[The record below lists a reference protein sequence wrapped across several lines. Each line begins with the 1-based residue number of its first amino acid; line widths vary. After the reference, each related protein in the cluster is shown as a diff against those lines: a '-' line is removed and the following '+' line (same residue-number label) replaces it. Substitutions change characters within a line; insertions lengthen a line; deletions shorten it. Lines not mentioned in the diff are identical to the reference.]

1 MYLASVSM
9 KQRWGVQ
16 NHIKTVHAIAV
27 CNLVEMSMGLVTEAT
42 IPDHLRWIP
51 MGMDVSYKK
60 KATGR
65 LTATSTIDADTFFI
79 LKTYPGMV
87 KVPVTVIN
95 ADGVTVTTAEVHTF
109 HLFFLLQ
116 WSIFHFMVLCV
127 QVRLWISEKPLAK

>member
-1 MYLASVSM
+1 MSLASVSM
-9 KQRWGVQ
+9 KQRWCAQ

-51 MGMDVSYKK
+51 MGMYVSYKK

-65 LTATSTIDADTFFI
+65 LTATSTINANTFFT

-95 ADGVTVTTAEVHTF
+95 ADGVTVTTAEVHAF
-109 HLFFLLQ
+109 PL
-116 WSIFHFMVLCV
+116 
-127 QVRLWISEKPLAK
+127 ISFS

>member
-1 MYLASVSM
+1 
-9 KQRWGVQ
+9 
-16 NHIKTVHAIAV
+16 
-27 CNLVEMSMGLVTEAT
+27 MGLVTEAT

-65 LTATSTIDADTFFI
+65 LTATSTIDANTFFT

-109 HLFFLLQ
+109 DLISFFSG
-116 WSIFHFMVLCV
+116 WSILHFIVLYL
-127 QVRLWISEKPLAK
+127 QVRLWISEKPPAK